1 MSMIKPRPMPP
12 FPKVTIQ
19 PRNRRD
25 RELAKQAT
33 RFLNWKLQRS
43 PIRKVS
49 KKKLAWRKLYLL
61 GLAFLMRVDPLCRRC
76 RRRRA
81 TEGHH
86 PFGQI
91 GALILI
97 FWPFCRQCHDEVEN
111 NKKKARAEGWILYK

>member
-12 FPKVTIQ
+12 FPKPSGSFQ
-19 PRNRRD
+19 KRHKGLRRGKPM
-25 RELAKQAT
+25 RKRSVAKTLRHHVYVAALV
-33 RFLNWKLQRS
+33 FL
-43 PIRKVS
+43 I
-49 KKKLAWRKLYLL
+49 YC
-61 GLAFLMRVDPLCRRC
+61 DPLCRRC

-86 PFGQI
+86 PWGQL
-91 GALILI
+91 GAKIFI

>member
-12 FPKVTIQ
+12 FPKP
-19 PRNRRD
+19 PREKKERKPWVRRG
-25 RELAKQAT
+25 RPL
-33 RFLNWKLQRS
+33 RR
-43 PIRKVS
+43 IS
-49 KKKLAWRKLYLL
+49 KKKLDWRKLYLL
-61 GLAFLMRVDPLCRRC
+61 ALAFLIRLDPLCRRC

-86 PFGQI
+86 PWGQI
-91 GALILI
+91 GALILL